1 MYGNRIVWERKRRSL
16 LKSKKAISPVISTI
30 VIVSV
35 AIAMS
40 IAVSY
45 WMMGITGS
53 FTRFERL
60 DVTSAYA
67 VVEDGSFTIK
77 MKVKNS
83 GSASATI
90 DLIFVNGRPTT
101 DYAGVNVT
109 NLLTTL
115 EPGQTVEDGTIVLP
129 KDGTFVSGMG
139 VEVVLQTAA
148 GRQYPKT
155 VQLP

>member
-1 MYGNRIVWERKRRSL
+1 LDRSRGSL

-40 IAVSY
+40 IAVAY

-60 DVTSAYA
+60 DITSAYA
-67 VVEDGSFTIK
+67 VVDTGNFTVK
-77 MKVKNS
+77 VKVKNS

-90 DLIFVNGRPTT
+90 DLVFINGKPTA
-101 DYAGVNVT
+101 DYANVSVT
-109 NLLTTL
+109 NLLVTL
-115 EPGQTVEDGTIVLP
+115 APGEAVDGSIVLP

-139 VEVVLQTAA
+139 VEIVFQTAA

-155 VQLP
+155 IQLP

>member
-1 MYGNRIVWERKRRSL
+1 MYGNKIVLGGKRKSL
-16 LKSKKAISPVISTI
+16 LKSRKAISPVISTI

-40 IAVSY
+40 IAVAY

-60 DVTSAYA
+60 DITSAYA
-67 VVEDGSFTIK
+67 VVDGNFTLK
-77 MKVKNS
+77 LKVKNS

-90 DLIFVNGRPTT
+90 DLILVNGRPTA
-101 DYAGVNVT
+101 DYAGVVVT

-115 EPGQTVEDGTIVLP
+115 EPGKTVDGSITLP

-139 VEVVLQTAA
+139 VEIVLQTAA

>member
-1 MYGNRIVWERKRRSL
+1 MMYGNRVVSEKKRESL
-16 LKSKKAISPVISTI
+16 LRSRKAISPVISTI

-40 IAVSY
+40 IAVAY

-67 VVEDGSFTIK
+67 TVDGNFTIK
-77 MKVKNS
+77 LKVKNS

-90 DLIFVNGRPTT
+90 DLILINGRPTA
-101 DYAGVNVT
+101 DYTNVTVT

-115 EPGQTVEDGTIVLP
+115 EPGKSVDGTITLP

-139 VEVVLQTAA
+139 VELVLQTAA

-155 VQLP
+155 IQLP

>member
-1 MYGNRIVWERKRRSL
+1 MYGKRVVLERERRSL
-16 LKSKKAISPVISTI
+16 LKSRKAISPVISTI

-40 IAVSY
+40 IAVAY

-60 DVTSAYA
+60 DITSAYA
-67 VVEDGSFTIK
+67 VSETGNFTIK
-77 MKVKNS
+77 IKIKNS

-90 DLIFVNGRPTT
+90 DLILINGRPTA
-101 DYAGVNVT
+101 DYADITVT

-115 EPGQTVEDGTIVLP
+115 APGEDVDGSIVLP
-129 KDGTFVSGMG
+129 KDGTFISGMG
-139 VEVVLQTAA
+139 VEIVLQTAA